1 MKAILLAAG
10 VGTRIARELQ
20 LPKSC
25 LEVNGK
31 PIIRHTVEL
40 LKDNGI
46 PTTVVVGYEKSTIFD
61 ALSGLDVDYFFN
73 PFYKV
78 TNSIA
83 SLWFARERLNGE
95 DDLLIGN
102 ADVFF
107 EQSILDIVTD
117 GRKPRTMLVDKT
129 RVEVGDYFVK
139 TVDGRLTAYGKE
151 LPLSERTAEYV
162 GLACIRSE
170 AVCDFSTSLETLVEQ
185 GRYNLWWENALYEF
199 CLEKPVYIKDVEG
212 RFWGEIDY
220 IEDYKRI
227 LAYLDSKKATK
238 G

>member
-10 VGTRIARELQ
+10 VGTRIARDLHR
-20 LPKSC
+20 PKSC

-40 LKDNGI
+40 LINNGI
-46 PTTVVVGYEKSTIFD
+46 PATVVVGYEKDTIFD
-61 ALSGLDVDYFFN
+61 ALSGLNVKYYYN

-83 SLWFARERLNGE
+83 SLWFAREHLTGE

-107 EQSILDIVTD
+107 EQSILDLITNVQ
-117 GRKPRTMLVDKT
+117 GQRIMLVDKT
-129 RVEVGDYFVK
+129 RTEVGDYFVK
-139 TVDGRLTAYGKE
+139 TDGDRLIAYGKE
-151 LPLSERTAEYV
+151 LILSERTAEYV
-162 GLACIRSE
+162 GMAYIRRD
-170 AVCDFSTSLETLVEQ
+170 AVCDFASNLADLVEQ

-199 CLEKPVYIKDVEG
+199 CCEKPVYIKDVEG
-212 RFWGEIDY
+212 NFWGEIDY
-220 IEDYKRI
+220 IEDYERI
-227 LAYLDSKKATK
+227 LAYVNSK
-238 G
+238 